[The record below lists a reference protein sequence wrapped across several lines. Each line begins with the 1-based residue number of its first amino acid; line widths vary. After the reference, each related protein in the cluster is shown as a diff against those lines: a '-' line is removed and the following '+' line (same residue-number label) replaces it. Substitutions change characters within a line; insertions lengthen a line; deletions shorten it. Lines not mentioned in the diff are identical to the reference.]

1 MTTYPVLEH
10 GQSRLG
16 RWFRARRLRLAL
28 LIGAVETLVIVFT
41 DATWR
46 WALLL
51 AAIIF
56 AFYWFVGRKT
66 RRDAVHQLSWTAAA
80 SQIMPVLVPVVAVLV
95 GTLVIVAL
103 VLLTVIMLGLLYLDR
118 RA

>member
-16 RWFRARRLRLAL
+16 RWFRARRLRLGL
-28 LIGAVETLVIVFT
+28 LIGAAETLLVLFT
-41 DATWR
+41 SATWR
-46 WALLL
+46 WALIF
-51 AAIIF
+51 AALVF

-66 RRDAVHQLSWTAAA
+66 RHDSVHQISWTLAA
-80 SQIMPVLVPVVAVLV
+80 SQTFPVLLPVVAVFV
-95 GTLVIVAL
+95 GTLVIVGL
-103 VLLTVIMLGLLYLDR
+103 VLLALVMLGLLYLDR

>member
-28 LIGAVETLVIVFT
+28 LIGAAETLLILFT
-41 DATWR
+41 SATWR
-46 WALLL
+46 WALVL
-51 AAIIF
+51 AAIVF

-66 RRDAVHQLSWTAAA
+66 RYDTIHQISWTLAA
-80 SQIMPVLVPVVAVLV
+80 SQTFPVLLPVVAVFV
-95 GTLVIVAL
+95 STLVIIAL
-103 VLLTVIMLGLLYLDR
+103 VFLAIAMLGLLYLDR

>member
-1 MTTYPVLEH
+1 MTAYPIVEPRH
-10 GQSRLG
+10 SRLG

-28 LIGAVETLVIVFT
+28 LLGALETLVIVFT

-46 WALLL
+46 WAVLV
-51 AAIIF
+51 AALIF
-56 AFYWFVGRKT
+56 AIYWFVGRKT
-66 RRDAVHQLSWTAAA
+66 RHDSIHQVSWTAAA

-103 VLLTVIMLGLLYLDR
+103 VFLAVVMLALLYLDR